1 MGQWKHIKFH
11 VFCKRGVKS
20 FIPLLNLKLK
30 EFYNKTFIKEYKV
43 IKNFKCSILLI
54 LLLNKIGNKV
64 YCAF

>member
-43 IKNFKCSILLI
+43 IKKIL
-54 LLLNKIGNKV
+54 N
-64 YCAF
+64 APFF

>member
-11 VFCKRGVKS
+11 VFCKREVKS

-43 IKNFKCSILLI
+43 IKKKF
-54 LLLNKIGNKV
+54 
-64 YCAF
+64 